1 MQTSQFKLVG
11 QTCPAHPQEIESQL
25 TILVSDPALVTA
37 FWRGLCVEAN
47 GQKPKIY
54 ESEKQN
60 YKFCKKNA
68 PVGM

>member
-11 QTCPAHPQEIESQL
+11 QTRPAHPQEIESQL
-25 TILVSDPALVTA
+25 MILVSDPALVTA
-37 FWRGLCVEAN
+37 WRGLCVEAN

-54 ESEKQN
+54 ESKKQN

>member
-11 QTCPAHPQEIESQL
+11 QTRPAHPQEIESQL

-37 FWRGLCVEAN
+37 WRGLCVEAN

-54 ESEKQN
+54 ESEKTEL
-60 YKFCKKNA
+60 
-68 PVGM
+68 